1 MSINK
6 LISIKNPIIN
16 AMDLLGLD
24 HTNHLP
30 LFMTWAYQAETEIGS
45 YYQFERQWA
54 VLDVCGCSAQ
64 LPDNCVKV
72 EGAIIGSHDTNCGSI
87 FSKVFSNPIV
97 NLAQNS
103 STTFL
108 VVDAGGLEETSA
120 CGIIP
125 YSYQNNKIIFD
136 VEAKNDKVTIQYLGY
151 SVDCDGFMQISE
163 NHIEAI
169 AHHILYKWYM
179 RKRNKTNGDRADM
192 QWNFREWDRLCA
204 HSRALDSQ
212 LTETEREEIARL
224 YHDPYSGRGLYVGM
238 NTNNTYGR
246 FGY

>member
-6 LISIKNPIIN
+6 LISIRNPILN
-16 AMDLLGLD
+16 AMDMAALD
-24 HTNHLP
+24 HDKHLP

-54 VLDVCGCSAQ
+54 VLDICGGTAE
-64 LPDNCVKV
+64 LPDNCIRV
-72 EGAIIGSHDTNCGSI
+72 EGAIMGSHPSESGSI

-97 NLAQNS
+97 QLAQ
-103 STTFL
+103 STNNTFL
-108 VVDAGGLEETSA
+108 IVDAASSETTTG

-125 YSYQNNKIIFD
+125 YGYQNNKIIFD
-136 VEAKNDKVTIQYLGY
+136 VAPNNGNVTIEYIGY
-151 SVDCDGFMQISE
+151 SIDCDGFMQISE

-169 AHHILYKWYM
+169 THHILYKWCL
-179 RKRNKTNGDRADM
+179 RKRKKTSADM
-192 QWNFREWDRLCA
+192 SEMQWHFKEWDRLCA

-224 YHDPYSGRGLYVGM
+224 WHDPYSGRGLYVGM
-238 NTNNTYGR
+238 NINNTYGR
-246 FGY
+246 FSY